1 MFLPTN
7 TDEMKALGWDH
18 IDVILITG
26 DAYIDH
32 PSFGASIVGKF
43 LVSKGFKVGII
54 PQPDILSN
62 TDFQKLPAPGLFVG
76 ISSGNVDSMVNNFT
90 ASGKRRKSDDYSESG
105 AGGKRPDRAVIVYA
119 NKAKENY
126 KGVPV
131 VIGGIE
137 ASLRR
142 VAHFDYWSDKV
153 RRSILADSKAD
164 ILVFGQGER
173 TVLKIAENLRAGRS
187 TDEIRNL
194 RGTAFFA
201 GRNEIFPEE
210 YSYEKLP
217 SFEEVSTDQEKFIEA
232 EKLIHGFT
240 NPFLN
245 TGLIQETNGRKI
257 VINPPLLPDEDLD
270 ELFDLEFEN
279 KPHPMYKE
287 RIPAFDMILN
297 SITIHRGCFGGCTFC
312 SIAQHQGSF
321 IQSRSAASVVKEA
334 VKLKSRS
341 VTDLGGPSANMYRMR
356 GRDLAACRQ
365 CRRLSCLF
373 PNVCPNLNTSH
384 RELLDLYDKVK
395 EHKRVF
401 INSGIRHEL
410 AILDKNYIKAVAEEF
425 TSGLLKI
432 APEHTEKRILDL
444 MLKPD
449 ISKYEKFIELFRK
462 YSKKE
467 QYVLPYLISAFPGVT
482 LEAAERM
489 KDYLKGNNIRVEQVQ
504 DFIPLPM
511 TIAACMYYTE
521 KDFFS
526 GEKIHVAKSYKE
538 REQHRKLMQWW
549 KIIAERQKMTGCI

>member
-1 MFLPTN
+1 MFLPVN
-7 TDEMKALGWDH
+7 IDEMRSLGWECLD
-18 IDVILITG
+18 IILISG

-32 PSFGASIVGKF
+32 PSFGAAIIGKY

-54 PQPDILSN
+54 AQPDTLSN
-62 TDFQKLPAPGLFVG
+62 TDFQKLPAPRLFVG
-76 ISSGNVDSMVNNFT
+76 ISSGNVDSMVNNYT
-90 ASGKRRKSDDYSESG
+90 ASKKPRRSDDYSEGG

-119 NKAKENY
+119 NKAKENF

-142 VAHFDYWSDKV
+142 VAHYDYWSDKV

-173 TVLKIAENLRAGRS
+173 TILKIAQELKAGKSAGQLR
-187 TDEIRNL
+187 DL
-194 RGTAFFA
+194 RGTAFIA
-201 GRNEIFPEE
+201 GKTENLTDK
-210 YSYEKLP
+210 YKYEQLP
-217 SFEEVSTDQEKFIEA
+217 SFEEVISDKEMFIKA
-232 EKLIHGFT
+232 EKVIHSVT
-240 NPFLN
+240 NPFLD
-245 TGLIQETNGRKI
+245 TGLVQETNGRQI
-257 VINPPLLPDEDLD
+257 VINPPVLPDDHLD
-270 ELFDLEFEN
+270 EFYDLEFEN

-287 RIPAFDMILN
+287 PIPAYEMIRN
-297 SITIHRGCFGGCTFC
+297 SITIHRGCFGGCSFC

-321 IQSRSAASVVKEA
+321 IQSRSEASIVKDA
-334 VKLKSRS
+334 MKLKSKS

-356 GRDLAACRQ
+356 GRDLEKCMK
-365 CRRLSCLF
+365 CVRLSCLF
-373 PNVCPNLNTSH
+373 PKLCPNLDTSH
-384 RELLDLYDKVK
+384 KKLIKLYDTVK

-410 AILDKNYIKAVAEEF
+410 ALLDKEYMRAVAGEF

-432 APEHTEKRILDL
+432 APEHTEADILRL

-449 ISKYEKFIELFRK
+449 IIRYEEFVKLFRQ

-467 QYVLPYLISAFPGVT
+467 QYVLPYLISAFPGAT
-482 LEAAERM
+482 LDTAKKMSA
-489 KDYLKGNNIRVEQVQ
+489 YLKIYNIKVEQVQ

-521 KDFFS
+521 KNFFT
-526 GEKIHVAKSYKE
+526 GEKIYVAKSYKE
-538 REQHRKLMQWW
+538 REEHRKLMQWW
-549 KIIAERQKMTGCI
+549 KK

>member
-1 MFLPTN
+1 MFLPAN
-7 TDEMKALGWDH
+7 TAEMKALGWDH
-18 IDVILITG
+18 LDILLVSG
-26 DAYIDH
+26 DAYVDH

-43 LVSKGFKVGII
+43 LVSKGFKVGLIS
-54 PQPDILSN
+54 QPDVLSN
-62 TDFQKLPAPGLFVG
+62 DDFKKLPPPALFIG

-90 ASGKRRKSDDYSESG
+90 ASRKRRKSDDYSENG
-105 AGGKRPDRAVIVYA
+105 LWGKRPDRAVIVYA
-119 NKAKENY
+119 NKIKENY

-173 TVLKIAENLRAGRS
+173 TVLKIAEGLKSGRNIENL
-187 TDEIRNL
+187 RNL
-194 RGTAFFA
+194 RGTAYFA
-201 GRNEIFPEE
+201 GRNEILPEE
-210 YSYEKLP
+210 FLYERLP

-245 TGLIQETNGRKI
+245 TGLIQETNGRTI
-257 VINPPLLPDEDLD
+257 VINPPVMPDDNLD
-270 ELFDLEFEN
+270 ELYGLEFEN

-321 IQSRSAASVVKEA
+321 IQSRSEGSVIKEA
-334 VKLKSRS
+334 VKLKSKS

-356 GRDLAACRQ
+356 GRDFSKCEQ
-365 CRRLSCLF
+365 CTRLSCLF
-373 PNVCPNLNTSH
+373 PKICPNLDTDH
-384 RELLDLYDKVK
+384 KKLLGLYDKVK

-410 AILDKNYIKAVAEEF
+410 ALCDSEYIKAVAAEF

-432 APEHTEKRILDL
+432 APEHTEQKILDL

-449 ISKYEKFIELFRK
+449 ISKYEKFVELFRK
-462 YSKKE
+462 YSRKE
-467 QYVLPYLISAFPGVT
+467 QYVLPYLISAFPGVA
-482 LEAAERM
+482 LEDAAQM
-489 KDYLKGNNIRVEQVQ
+489 SSYLKANNIKVEQVQ
-504 DFIPLPM
+504 DFMPLPM

-521 KDFFS
+521 KDFFT
-526 GEKIHVAKSYKE
+526 GEKIYVAKDYKE
-538 REQHRKLMQWW
+538 REQHKKLMQWW
-549 KIIAERQKMTGCI
+549 KNSNKK